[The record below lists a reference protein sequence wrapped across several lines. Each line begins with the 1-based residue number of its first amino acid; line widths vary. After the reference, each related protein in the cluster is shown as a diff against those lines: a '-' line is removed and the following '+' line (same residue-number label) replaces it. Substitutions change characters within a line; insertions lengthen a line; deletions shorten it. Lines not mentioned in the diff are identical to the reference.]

1 MALDAIYRITID
13 VADQL
18 VTPVV
23 KAVSEDIR
31 SRYVDIVLVRNGD
44 PMAIPAGTLGMI
56 GIRRPNGTYVL
67 YDEDEDGDPAVTFD
81 GNTATCYLLQEAL
94 AVPGKMYTSLTL
106 YKDSTALSAFHF
118 FIDVEARAVPGDAVV
133 QSDYF
138 DILQGQIEDALDA
151 AERAEDAVASL
162 SPASTSHAGIV
173 QLYDGIDSTSVSMA
187 PTARAMRMVE
197 PKKLSFANTTVSSS
211 DFSAD
216 ATYANFPYRAA
227 VALTGVTDSMIP
239 DVIFDAEDA
248 VSGVFAP
255 VATAYSGGVYIYSV
269 APDSITIPTII
280 VWRGV

>member
-1 MALDAIYRITID
+1 MALDAINRITID
-13 VADQL
+13 VSDPL
-18 VTPVV
+18 NTPVV
-23 KAVSEDIR
+23 RAVQEDIR
-31 SRYVDIVLVRNGD
+31 SRYVEIVLVRNGA
-44 PMAIPAGTLGMI
+44 PMEIPAGTLCLI
-56 GIRRPNGTYVL
+56 GIRRPTGTYVL
-67 YDEDEDGDPAVTFD
+67 YDQTEDGDPAVTFD
-81 GNTATCYLLQEAL
+81 GNVATAYLTQEAL
-94 AVPGKMYTSLTL
+94 AIPGRMYTSLTL

-118 FIDVEARAVPGDAVV
+118 FVDVEARAVPDDAVV
-133 QSDYF
+133 ESDYF
-138 DILQGQIEDALDA
+138 NILQGLIEDALDA
-151 AERAEDAVASL
+151 AERAEAAAASL

-197 PKKLSFANTTVSSS
+197 QRKLSFENTTVSSS

-216 ATYANFPYRAA
+216 VTYANFPYRAA

-239 DVIFDAEDA
+239 EVIFDAEDA

>member
-31 SRYVDIVLVRNGD
+31 SRYVDIVLVQNGD
-44 PMAIPAGTLGMI
+44 PIEIPAGTLGVI
-56 GIRRPNGTYVL
+56 GIRRPTGTYVL

-81 GNTATCYLLQEAL
+81 GNVATCYLRQEAL
-94 AVPGKMYTSLTL
+94 AVPGRMYTSLTL
-106 YKDSTALSAFHF
+106 YKNSTALSAFHF
-118 FIDVEARAVPGDAVV
+118 LIDVEARAVPDDAVV
-133 QSDYF
+133 ESDYF
-138 DILQGQIEDALDA
+138 NILQGLIEDALDA
-151 AERAEDAVASL
+151 AERAEDAAASL

-187 PTARAMRMVE
+187 PTANAMRMVE
-197 PKKLSFANTTVSSS
+197 PVKKAFANTTVSSS
-211 DFSAD
+211 DFVAD

-227 VALTGVTDSMIP
+227 VALTGVTASMIP
-239 DVIFDAEDA
+239 EVIFDAEDA
-248 VSGVFAP
+248 VSGAFAP
-255 VATAYSGGVYIYSV
+255 IATAYSGGVYIYSV
-269 APDSITIPTII
+269 APESITIPTII